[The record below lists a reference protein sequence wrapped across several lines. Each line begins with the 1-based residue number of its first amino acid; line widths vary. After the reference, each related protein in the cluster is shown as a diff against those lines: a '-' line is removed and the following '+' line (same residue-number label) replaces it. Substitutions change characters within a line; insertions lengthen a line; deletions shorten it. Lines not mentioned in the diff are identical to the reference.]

1 MRIAQVVPF
10 RLPPNRLPT
19 EALVWRD
26 PRARTSVCALCC
38 GSTTTCHACGT
49 SSRRTAGKKMMKRTL
64 PLWQSCPLRPTCAQ
78 ARPALLRAPPT
89 RTPNPLIRRWRCADG
104 AARALMR
111 HACALPAAS
120 PPLAHGFST
129 APPRQAAPSL
139 GLCHLPPVT
148 HPSRCGGATH
158 AAAAAT
164 PPARALAESGD
175 RLLGLADQ
183 VDCCR
188 PKSPVRRSGTPL
200 AFQQIQTL
208 ARSASWRLQHATREN
223 ALDTRRRGQGGRR
236 LKRPAQPLRA
246 PVLVESER
254 GAALRGWR
262 GPDDLK

>member
-1 MRIAQVVPF
+1 M
-10 RLPPNRLPT
+10 
-19 EALVWRD
+19 WRD

-38 GSTTTCHACGT
+38 GSTTTCRACGT

-89 RTPNPLIRRWRCADG
+89 RTPNPPIRRWRCADG

-120 PPLAHGFST
+120 PPLAPDFST

-148 HPSRCGGATH
+148 HPSRYGGATH
-158 AAAAAT
+158 AAAAAP

-183 VDCCR
+183 AHCCR
-188 PKSPVRRSGTPL
+188 PVAREVVLVFHRLLFSRSKLWP
-200 AFQQIQTL
+200 
-208 ARSASWRLQHATREN
+208 SASWRLQHATREN

>member
-1 MRIAQVVPF
+1 M
-10 RLPPNRLPT
+10 
-19 EALVWRD
+19 WRD

-38 GSTTTCHACGT
+38 GSTTTCRACGT

-89 RTPNPLIRRWRCADG
+89 RTPNPPIRRWRCADG

-148 HPSRCGGATH
+148 HPSRYGGATH
-158 AAAAAT
+158 AAAAAP

-183 VDCCR
+183 AHCCR
-188 PKSPVRRSGTPL
+188 PVAREVVLVFHRLLFSRSKLWPVGIVAL
-200 AFQQIQTL
+200 AARYSRERAGHAPTGPGWEATETSRPAAACAGAGGERAWGSAARL
-208 ARSASWRLQHATREN
+208 ARS
-223 ALDTRRRGQGGRR
+223 
-236 LKRPAQPLRA
+236 
-246 PVLVESER
+246 
-254 GAALRGWR
+254 
-262 GPDDLK
+262 